1 MNEKNALVIKLQW
14 TKEVVRLRHFP
25 ICFTPHELMRWVSA
39 KGQVQQSD
47 SVIHTVTCVL
57 SHFSHVRLFAT
68 LQTITH
74 QATLSMGFSR
84 QEYWS
89 WLPCPPPR
97 DLPNLRIKPGSL
109 RSPALAGRFFTTSA
123 IWEAPVIHI
132 HVSILFSDSF
142 PTWVIVEHWVEFLVL
157 YSRFS
162 SVISFIHSSMYL
174 LIPNF

>member
-1 MNEKNALVIKLQW
+1 M
-14 TKEVVRLRHFP
+14 RLRHFP
-25 ICFTPHELMRWVSA
+25 IWFTPHELMRWVSA
-39 KGQVQQSD
+39 KGHVQQSD

-68 LQTITH
+68 LQTVTH

-84 QEYWS
+84 QEHWS

-97 DLPNLRIKPGSL
+97 DLPDLRIKPGSL

-132 HVSILFSDSF
+132 HVFILFSDSF

-162 SVISFIHSSMYL
+162 SVISFICSSMYL